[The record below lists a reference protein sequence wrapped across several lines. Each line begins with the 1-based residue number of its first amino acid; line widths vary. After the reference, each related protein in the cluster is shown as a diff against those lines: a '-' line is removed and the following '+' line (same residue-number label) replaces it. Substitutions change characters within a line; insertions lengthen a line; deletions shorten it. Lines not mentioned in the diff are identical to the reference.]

1 MAPDGKL
8 EFQEEIKNTAV
19 EMYVNVNENGFYKIL
34 VLWKIFKKWKH
45 PITTLKSGK
54 RINIF

>member
-34 VLWKIFKKWKH
+34 VLWKIFKK
-45 PITTLKSGK
+45 
-54 RINIF
+54 